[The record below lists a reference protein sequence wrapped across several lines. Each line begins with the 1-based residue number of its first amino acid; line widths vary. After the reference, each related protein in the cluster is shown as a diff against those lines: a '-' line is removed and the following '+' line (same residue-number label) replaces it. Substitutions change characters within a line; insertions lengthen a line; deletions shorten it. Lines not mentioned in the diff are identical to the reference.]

1 MNALP
6 MSDVAIEAVINAQ
19 GELVSADPPL
29 LNLHLRA
36 GGFEGGPVAIPQI
49 AMLARLALRL
59 NTLIARPVMAA
70 DEDVDIDM
78 WVRARPE
85 NGQVT
90 LTVVDWK
97 EREAEPDP
105 PMEPVEQERQA
116 DLVRAAE
123 GWNWRVDNDLRFLA
137 MPRTG
142 PVAADEVRPEEH
154 TSELHSLMRISY
166 AAFFLK

>member
-97 EREAEPDP
+97 EREDRKSVVAGKSGA
-105 PMEPVEQERQA
+105 V
-116 DLVRAAE
+116 
-123 GWNWRVDNDLRFLA
+123 RVDL
-137 MPRTG
+137 G
-142 PVAADEVRPEEH
+142 GG
-154 TSELHSLMRISY
+154 RII
-166 AAFFLK
+166 

>member
-1 MNALP
+1 
-6 MSDVAIEAVINAQ
+6 
-19 GELVSADPPL
+19 
-29 LNLHLRA
+29 
-36 GGFEGGPVAIPQI
+36 
-49 AMLARLALRL
+49 
-59 NTLIARPVMAA
+59 MAA

-142 PVAADEVRPEEH
+142 PRSEEH
-154 TSELHSLMRISY
+154 TSELQSLMRNSY
-166 AAFFLK
+166 AVFCLKKKTK

>member
-1 MNALP
+1 
-6 MSDVAIEAVINAQ
+6 
-19 GELVSADPPL
+19 
-29 LNLHLRA
+29 
-36 GGFEGGPVAIPQI
+36 
-49 AMLARLALRL
+49 
-59 NTLIARPVMAA
+59 
-70 DEDVDIDM
+70 M

-116 DLVRAAE
+116 DLVRADE
-123 GWNWRVDNDLRFLA
+123 GWNWSVDNDLRFLA

-142 PVAADEVRPEEH
+142 PVAADAVWPE
-154 TSELHSLMRISY
+154 TGPLLSQV
-166 AAFFLK
+166 LKQNGRASCRERRRQYVY

>member
-1 MNALP
+1 
-6 MSDVAIEAVINAQ
+6 
-19 GELVSADPPL
+19 
-29 LNLHLRA
+29 
-36 GGFEGGPVAIPQI
+36 
-49 AMLARLALRL
+49 
-59 NTLIARPVMAA
+59 
-70 DEDVDIDM
+70 M

-116 DLVRAAE
+116 DLVRAAA

-142 PVAADEVRPEEH
+142 PVAAAEVWPETGSLLTAFLHVEAGPQPDLSIMY
-154 TSELHSLMRISY
+154 TSAEVLRTHNGRLG
-166 AAFFLK
+166 KK